1 VTSALETIGGWNAK
15 IGNALKRYGVLG
27 DKAYP
32 WMNPSPNFDNKFM
45 RGLETVEN
53 AVSQIDAVASEVL
66 SAQESVTEIIRQKG
80 ELEEAI
86 KSGTEKPGVDNDQQK
101 AKDDAAKAASQSP
114 DINPIDTV
122 KPGGV

>member
-1 VTSALETIGGWNAK
+1 
-15 IGNALKRYGVLG
+15 
-27 DKAYP
+27 
-32 WMNPSPNFDNKFM
+32 
-45 RGLETVEN
+45 
-53 AVSQIDAVASEVL
+53 
-66 SAQESVTEIIRQKG
+66 VTEIIRQKG